1 MRIIVTGAGAMGSV
15 FGGKLARAGCD
26 ITLHDIDARQIG
38 AIAATGVKVT
48 DPDGTVTQR
57 VKTVTDAAP
66 LREFDLALMMVA
78 GDLTVSVE
86 IEDRRPGAV
95 KRIEA
100 STETDTR
107 GDFESQIESTLRRGR
122 RVWPRIEEDA
132 SEARVVDEIVC
143 GRRGIHVIMVHGVWL
158 RPGAARRS
166 VRAI

>member
-1 MRIIVTGAGAMGSV
+1 METDRSGSAIGHKRSEGRLPAAPPV
-15 FGGKLARAGCD
+15 STKLAD
-26 ITLHDIDARQIG
+26 KQVDANLAVERG
-38 AIAATGVKVT
+38 
-48 DPDGTVTQR
+48 DGIV
-57 VKTVTDAAP
+57 
-66 LREFDLALMMVA
+66 VA
-78 GDLTVSVE
+78 RDFAVSVK
-86 IEDRRPGAV
+86 IEDGRPGAV